1 MGAFWM
7 LVAGLLFACMGV
19 FVKLGTPYFSNM
31 ELVFYRSFM
40 GLVLVSV
47 IFLHTQGTIRTMFW
61 KSHLWRGISGSIALV
76 LFFYCITRLPLATAI
91 TLNYT
96 SPLFLTLLTLFV
108 FRESF
113 SIPMILAVFIGFI
126 GTIFLLRP
134 TIDSEHLVTGLLGL
148 LSGFLAAVAMFNVRQ
163 LSRSGEPEYRIV
175 FYFSLIATLMS
186 GSILLMTATHS
197 LNWDHFLIL
206 IGLALSGTLAQLA
219 LTRAYAT
226 GNTALVSTFSYS
238 TIVFASF
245 FGIFFWHESLPA
257 EGMLGMGLI
266 IASGVLSFKSS
277 PKLEGKDNDY
287 HSTK

>member
-7 LVAGLLFACMGV
+7 LIAGLLFACMGV
-19 FVKLGTPYFSNM
+19 FVKLGAPYFSNL
-31 ELVFYRSFM
+31 ELVFYRSFI
-40 GLVLVSV
+40 GLLLVSA
-47 IFLHTQGTIRTMFW
+47 ILIHKHGTLRTRYW
-61 KSHLWRGISGSIALV
+61 KSHIWRGISGSIALV

-96 SPLFLTLLTLFV
+96 SPLFLTLLTLLV

-113 SIPMILAVFIGFI
+113 SIPMILAVLIGFI
-126 GTIFLLRP
+126 GTLFVLRP
-134 TIDSEHLVTGLLGL
+134 TFDNEHLFTGLLGL

-163 LSRSGEPEYRIV
+163 LGRCGEPDYRIV

-186 GSILLMTATHS
+186 AAILLMTATHS
-197 LNWDHFLIL
+197 LSWDHFLIL

-226 GNTALVSTFSYS
+226 GNTNLVSTFSYS
-238 TIVFASF
+238 TILFASF
-245 FGIFFWHESLPA
+245 FGIFIWHESLPN
-257 EGMLGMGLI
+257 EGLLGMVLI